1 MSSTPQTDP
10 HPKQPESTSWA
21 MRKLRQFWPVIPL
34 GLILIAL
41 MFEDLDVMG
50 WTPFGAVQCG
60 ITELDESSLSAKL
73 YNPLA
78 QWGIH
83 HTGIPQVAI
92 VYIDPTVEPAE
103 LLSNTCAS
111 RVFLA
116 KLVQDLNKLHANVI
130 VIDKYYSEDACGE
143 KDKNDFFKATL
154 GGSAV
159 PVVLGQPT
167 HPLSSNAKLEGC
179 MGMSRGITFPA
190 GANVR
195 FGLTRLDT
203 DPLKLPTRWPVL
215 NDLDHPNG
223 TPVLLPDEAGDSL
236 SLVAAKAQAPTIESI
251 DPMPKLLT
259 AGTHPYTTFVDLPSI
274 HAMTAICTA
283 EDKPVYSDG
292 TPVPCDTQKWKQD
305 AANIDG
311 HQLNLMG
318 KVVIIGDIA
327 DADMQPFPKVVQPF
341 PAGQVPGVYLHAN
354 YIQSLLDQRF
364 LTQTPL
370 WLTITFLML
379 FVIGI
384 YCLYWAHD
392 KNEKPLLTPERAL
405 IGSLALL
412 ICMVLLSVGALLA
425 LNYFT
430 PVWALWGAGFFL
442 VFRYL
447 EASGHHRSQ
456 HLLGKLSGMR
466 KHEAESD
473 QHTEKPAPSS
483 EEKG

>member
-1 MSSTPQTDP
+1 MSSSPQMNPQGT
-10 HPKQPESTSWA
+10 QGATQTWA
-21 MRKLRQFWPVIPL
+21 MRKLRHFWPVIPL

-50 WTPFGAVQCG
+50 WNPFVPVQCG
-60 ITELDESSLSAKL
+60 ITELDQSSFSAKL

-92 VYIDPTVEPAE
+92 VYIDSTVEPAE

-116 KLVQDLNKLHANVI
+116 NLVQDLNKLHANVI

-143 KDKNDFFKATL
+143 KDKNEFFKNTL
-154 GGSAV
+154 GASAV

-167 HPLSSNAKLEGC
+167 HALNSNSKLEGC
-179 MGMSRGITFPA
+179 IGLSRGITFPSK
-190 GANVR
+190 ANVR

-215 NDLDHPNG
+215 DDLDHPDA
-223 TPVLLPDEAGDSL
+223 TPVLLPPEAGDSL
-236 SLVAAKAQAPTIESI
+236 SLVAAKAQAPTIETI
-251 DPMPKLLT
+251 DPMPKLLA
-259 AGTHPYTTFVDLPSI
+259 AGKHPYTTFLDLPNI
-274 HAMTAICTA
+274 HAMTVICTA
-283 EDKPVYSDG
+283 EDKPVYADG
-292 TPVPCDTQKWKQD
+292 TGVPCDQKKWKQD
-305 AANIDG
+305 PANLDG

-327 DADMQPFPKVVQPF
+327 ESDMQPFPKEVQPF
-341 PAGQVPGVYLHAN
+341 PSGQVPGVYLHAN
-354 YIQSLLDQRF
+354 YVQSLLDQRF

-370 WLTITFLML
+370 WLTVAFLML

-392 KNEKPLLTPERAL
+392 KSEEPLLTPERAL
-405 IGSLALL
+405 IGSLVLL
-412 ICMVLLSVGALLA
+412 VCMMLLSVGALLA

-456 HLLGKLSGMR
+456 HLLGRLGG
-466 KHEAESD
+466 KHDMEQDRHSKD
-473 QHTEKPAPSS
+473 GPSAP
-483 EEKG
+483 EDKG

>member
-1 MSSTPQTDP
+1 MSSTAQTDP
-10 HPKQPESTSWA
+10 HPNDSWM

-34 GLILIAL
+34 GVILIAL

-50 WTPFGAVQCG
+50 WNPFGAVQCG
-60 ITELDESSLSAKL
+60 ISELDESSFSAKL

-92 VYIDPTVEPAE
+92 VYIDSTVEPAE

-111 RVFLA
+111 RVFLTN
-116 KLVQDLNKLHANVI
+116 LVQDLNKLHANVI

-143 KDKNDFFKATL
+143 QATNDLFKTTL
-154 GGSAV
+154 GTSAV

-167 HPLSSNAKLEGC
+167 HPLSNNSKLEGC
-179 MGMSRGITFPA
+179 IGLSRGITFAP

-215 NDLDHPNG
+215 DDLDNPNA
-223 TPVLLPDEAGDSL
+223 TPVLLPDAAGDSL
-236 SLVAAKAQAPTIESI
+236 SLVAAKAQAPTIETI
-251 DPMPKLLT
+251 DPMPKLLAT
-259 AGTHPYTTFVDLPSI
+259 GHHPYTTFLDLPNI
-274 HAMTAICTA
+274 HAMTVICTA
-283 EDKPVYSDG
+283 EDAPLYSDG
-292 TPVPCDTQKWKQD
+292 TPVPCTARGWKQD

-327 DADMQPFPKVVQPF
+327 DADMQPFPKVVDPF
-341 PAGQVPGVYLHAN
+341 PSGQVPGVYLHAN

-370 WLTITFLML
+370 WLTIAFLML

-392 KNEKPLLTPERAL
+392 KDEKPLLTPERAL
-405 IGSLALL
+405 IGSVALL
-412 ICMVLLSVGALLA
+412 FCMVLLSVGALLA

-456 HLLGKLSGMR
+456 HLLGKLARGGR
-466 KHEAESD
+466 KHA
-473 QHTEKPAPSS
+473 TEKASHSEEVTPP

>member
-1 MSSTPQTDP
+1 MSADPQAGSQMGAT
-10 HPKQPESTSWA
+10 PKQSWA

-34 GLILIAL
+34 GAILIAL
-41 MFEDLDVMG
+41 MFEDLHVMG
-50 WTPFGAVQCG
+50 WSPFEADQCG
-60 ITELDESSLSAKL
+60 IAELDESSFSAKL

-78 QWGIH
+78 QWGVR

-92 VYIDPTVEPAE
+92 VYIDSVTEPAE
-103 LLSNTCAS
+103 LVSNTCAS

-116 KLVQDLNKLHANVI
+116 KLVQDLNKLRANVI

-143 KDKNDFFKATL
+143 QDKNALFKTAL
-154 GGSAV
+154 GTSGV

-167 HPLSSNAKLEGC
+167 HPLGDSSKTQGC
-179 MGMSRGITFPA
+179 IALSRGITFPA
-190 GANVR
+190 GSNVR

-215 NDLDHPNG
+215 DDLDHPDT
-223 TPVLLPDEAGDSL
+223 TPVLLPDAAGDSL
-236 SLVAAKAQAPTIESI
+236 SLVAAKAQAPTLENI

-259 AGTHPYTTFVDLPSI
+259 SGHHPYTTFLDLPSI

-283 EDKPVYSDG
+283 EDKPLYADG
-292 TPVPCDTQKWKQD
+292 TPVPCAARKWKQD

-311 HQLNLMG
+311 QQLNLMG
-318 KVVIIGDIA
+318 KVVIIGDVT
-327 DADMQPFPKVVQPF
+327 DADMQPFPKAVSPF
-341 PAGQVPGVYLHAN
+341 PKGQVPGVYLHAN

-364 LTQTPL
+364 LTQTPVWVTL
-370 WLTITFLML
+370 TFLML

-392 KNEKPLLTPERAL
+392 KDEKPLLTPEKAL
-405 IGSLALL
+405 IGSFILL
-412 ICMVLLSVGALLA
+412 GLMSLLSVIALLA

-430 PVWALWGAGFFL
+430 PVWAIWGAGFFL

-456 HLLGKLSGMR
+456 HLLGKLAGGR
-466 KHEAESD
+466 KHSAEHASHSED
-473 QHTEKPAPSS
+473 LIPPP